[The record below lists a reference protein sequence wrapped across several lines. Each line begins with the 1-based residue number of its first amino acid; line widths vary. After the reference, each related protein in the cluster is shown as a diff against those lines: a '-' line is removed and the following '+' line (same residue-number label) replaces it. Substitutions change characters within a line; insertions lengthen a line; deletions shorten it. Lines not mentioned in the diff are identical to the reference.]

1 MTSFNTGRPVRIDVP
16 KFPRVILASHNR
28 YWEYQ
33 GADSPGWLPAADV
46 ICSLSKLLKGSP
58 GDKNRTRKTTKLT
71 PKSNRTA
78 IASSLEINTVMGLM
92 EASFMAERA
101 LKKAGYLTRYP
112 AINVNFR

>member
-1 MTSFNTGRPVRIDVP
+1 
-16 KFPRVILASHNR
+16 
-28 YWEYQ
+28 
-33 GADSPGWLPAADV
+33 
-46 ICSLSKLLKGSP
+46 LSKLLKGSP